1 MLLNAEIKYIEKFD
15 LNPFI
20 SIVLWRP
27 ICYVCVIQYKFHQ
40 YRFNCQL
47 IIIWDF
53 SSSWGISA
61 LNFAAQL
68 CTAKMLDEEWSLN
81 GSSRTVGNAQWSSP
95 ATPTAHSRCQNI
107 SERLS
112 SVFLNFWLLLSLLF
126 EVQLKQ
132 FCYVWTEET
141 TAFLQSRQA
150 PGSCLMFC
158 FGINSLI
165 LLFTFLIPFCFKAI
179 SQTTGF
185 LRTDKDFLA
194 LLTVVV
200 LYCSSSAYQ
209 HKFACLH

>member
-27 ICYVCVIQYKFHQ
+27 ICYVCVIQYKFNQ
-40 YRFNCQL
+40 YRFNCQF

-81 GSSRTVGNAQWSSP
+81 GSSRTAGNAQWSSP

-107 SERLS
+107 SEWLS
-112 SVFLNFWLLLSLLF
+112 SVFLI
-126 EVQLKQ
+126 
-132 FCYVWTEET
+132 
-141 TAFLQSRQA
+141 FLVVA
-150 PGSCLMFC
+150 
-158 FGINSLI
+158 
-165 LLFTFLIPFCFKAI
+165 
-179 SQTTGF
+179 
-185 LRTDKDFLA
+185 
-194 LLTVVV
+194 VVV
-200 LYCSSSAYQ
+200 GWGAAETVLLCLDRGNHSI
-209 HKFACLH
+209 FAEQASTRKLSYVLFWH